1 VLFNFLHHLS
11 GPIPGQHA
19 MRRATAKIW
28 LAGASFLFAPIGPKL
43 ETRNQTSI
51 CPGGHMNSQGPVVRG
66 PENPQ
71 VAR

>member
-19 MRRATAKIW
+19 MRQADSEDLVSACVY
-28 LAGASFLFAPIGPKL
+28 LVAPVRPKL
-43 ETRNQTSI
+43 ETRNQTGV
-51 CPGGHMNSQGPVVRG
+51 CPGGHMNSQGPVVHG